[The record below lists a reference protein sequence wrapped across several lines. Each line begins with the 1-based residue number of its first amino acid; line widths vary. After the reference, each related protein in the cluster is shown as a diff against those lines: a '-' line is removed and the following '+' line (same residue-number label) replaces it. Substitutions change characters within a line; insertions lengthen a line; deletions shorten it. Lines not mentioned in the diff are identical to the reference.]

1 MSVICRLPGCRPT
14 GVSMC
19 SLELSA
25 SSRGRSGRCEM
36 GWMLRRSPT
45 YDARRGGRGG
55 RGNPASA
62 FSLSACACC
71 ARKGKKRGR
80 PERKTQKKET
90 RRATRLGF
98 PSGRRQAFPTI
109 CQSRDAAGSYG
120 RSLTQTGC
128 ALLWLAHP
136 SQGWANQKR
145 AKGRP
150 LCVRSVCAC
159 GEAGRQSSHTKNGI
173 RFW

>member
-45 YDARRGGRGG
+45 YDARRGGRGAEEAQRVRSLCRLVRVARG
-55 RGNPASA
+55 RAKNGAGQKE
-62 FSLSACACC
+62 
-71 ARKGKKRGR
+71 RRRKKRQEGGHVLAS
-80 PERKTQKKET
+80 
-90 RRATRLGF
+90 RAVEGKHF
-98 PSGRRQAFPTI
+98 PPS
-109 CQSRDAAGSYG
+109 QSRDAAGSYG

-145 AKGRP
+145 AKSRP
-150 LCVRSVCAC
+150 LCVRSVCAR
-159 GEAGRQSSHTKNGI
+159 GEAGGQSSHTKNGI